1 MEYLNTLCCCQF
13 HALDPRVAE
22 DEKHENW
29 TFLQKNNKDD
39 VGYMYQSIED
49 EKIVA
54 SPIIIKTESSKL
66 EANSF
71 MYIIMYNCNLE
82 DVLQNLSCLYRL
94 EIKPETSS
102 WVLLKY
108 SVTVREKGGTTG
120 TRARTL
126 PNQEALGPEIE
137 EGAVN

>member
-1 MEYLNTLCCCQF
+1 
-13 HALDPRVAE
+13 
-22 DEKHENW
+22 
-29 TFLQKNNKDD
+29 
-39 VGYMYQSIED
+39 
-49 EKIVA
+49 
-54 SPIIIKTESSKL
+54 
-66 EANSF
+66 

-82 DVLQNLSCLYRL
+82 DVLQNLSCLYCL

-137 EGAVN
+137 EGAVNRRPLQVLFLLPQGGAGPATAPAPSSYRYCYVGRLAN